1 MSTDAMN
8 YVRDHV
14 KRYWG
19 MAYRRTIGLAITTFA
34 MVMAIGIAFTV
45 LTKSLA
51 LTGPFTYIAFW
62 LVITAGGIVVM
73 LANFLSSHITSVG
86 YMTDEEH
93 TIHAR
98 FMAWW
103 MVSIVVGIALFFLP
117 ALFAGAEFLPLA
129 LMFALGG
136 VMLTLY
142 FSISVLFKH
151 SYHELAIGTA
161 AFWIMLVVGLLLL
174 GGSFSRAAFSQFALY
189 FSAMSIMTI
198 SGFVGIAMLINASR
212 DSIMEFTR
220 VVDEMSL
227 IPRNSRLRRGSS
239 PLGRNGR
246 GRGRS
251 RGLGR

>member
-1 MSTDAMN
+1 MD

-45 LTKSLA
+45 LTRSLA
-51 LTGPFTYIAFW
+51 LTGPLTYIAFW
-62 LVITAGGIVVM
+62 LVITAGGIIVM
-73 LANFLSSHITSVG
+73 LANFLSSHMTSVR

-103 MVSIVVGIALFFLP
+103 MVSIVVGVALFFLP

-161 AFWIMLVVGLLLL
+161 AFWIMLVVGLLLT
-174 GGSFSRAAFSQFALY
+174 GSGSFSRAAFSQFALY
-189 FSAMSIMTI
+189 FSAMSIMTV

-212 DSIMEFTR
+212 DSIMEFMR

-239 PLGRNGR
+239 ALGRNGR
-246 GRGRS
+246 GRGR
-251 RGLGR
+251 GLGR